1 MAIIKDPRSHEDL
14 VNELISCATSII
26 KNADS
31 IIGTEEK
38 LADLTVHIYM
48 HPGEPARINVDR
60 DFYPEDI
67 NDLYSR

>member
-1 MAIIKDPRSHEDL
+1 MSIIKDPRTREDM
-14 VNELISCATSII
+14 VDELISCATSII

-31 IIGTEEK
+31 IIGTEK
-38 LADLTVHIYM
+38 LISDLTVHIYM